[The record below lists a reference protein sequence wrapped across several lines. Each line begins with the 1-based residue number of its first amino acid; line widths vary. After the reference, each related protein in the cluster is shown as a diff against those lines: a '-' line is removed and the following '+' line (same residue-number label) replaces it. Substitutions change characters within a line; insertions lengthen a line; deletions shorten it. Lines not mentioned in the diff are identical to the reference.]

1 MFRFST
7 LGVLTATDNALVEL
21 LKRTKIQV
29 CISMIFY
36 DYNMMLKVLSLSTLN
51 SSFKKTLVTSL
62 YTDVLV

>member
-1 MFRFST
+1 MLRFST
-7 LGVLTATDNALVEL
+7 LGVFTATNNALVEL

-36 DYNMMLKVLSLSTLN
+36 DYNMTLNVLSLSTLN
-51 SSFKKTLVTSL
+51 SSLKKTLVASL